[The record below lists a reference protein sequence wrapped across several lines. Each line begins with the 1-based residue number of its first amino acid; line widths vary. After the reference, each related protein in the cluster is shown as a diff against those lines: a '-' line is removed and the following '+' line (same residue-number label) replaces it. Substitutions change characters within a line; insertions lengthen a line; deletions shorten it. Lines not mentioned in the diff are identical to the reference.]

1 MALEQRPPTE
11 TPASADPR
19 PGRRAARFERILSAA
34 WSIAEEQGLAGV
46 SLREVARR
54 VGLRQPSLYAYID
67 SKSALYDAMFA
78 QAGRSLL
85 AHAKSWSYSNDPR
98 KAVRDGCLALW
109 DFVIHNPAA
118 SQLLF
123 ERTIPGFEPSPS
135 SYAFAQEFLAFNTDL
150 LAAAGVTDPA
160 DVDIFTAI
168 LGGLFAQQ
176 ETNEPGG
183 DRWIRHLDTVLAMFF
198 AHVDGRIQSA
208 LGPPAP
214 HETPGPGP
222 GGRALAPVA
231 TSTPKPIGPH
241 EGDQP

>member
-1 MALEQRPPTE
+1 
-11 TPASADPR
+11 
-19 PGRRAARFERILSAA
+19 
-34 WSIAEEQGLAGV
+34 
-46 SLREVARR
+46 
-54 VGLRQPSLYAYID
+54 
-67 SKSALYDAMFA
+67 
-78 QAGRSLL
+78 
-85 AHAKSWSYSNDPR
+85 
-98 KAVRDGCLALW
+98 LALW
-109 DFVIHNPAA
+109 DFVTHNPAA

-183 DRWIRHLDTVLAMFF
+183 DRWIRHLDTVIAMFF
-198 AHVDGRIQSA
+198 AHVDGRSQSVQ
-208 LGPPAP
+208 GPPAP
-214 HETPGPGP
+214 QETTGPGP
-222 GGRALAPVA
+222 RGRALAPVT